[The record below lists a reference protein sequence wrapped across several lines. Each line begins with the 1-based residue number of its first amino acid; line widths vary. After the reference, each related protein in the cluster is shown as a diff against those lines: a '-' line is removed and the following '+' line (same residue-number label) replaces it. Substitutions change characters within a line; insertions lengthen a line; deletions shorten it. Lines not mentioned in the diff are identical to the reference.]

1 MKKIISGITL
11 SLVSLA
17 ALAQEAIVPEVPQVD
32 SDPTA
37 MIIFAVLFV
46 GMIGVYAFVIWRNE
60 RKKKDT
66 TE

>member
-1 MKKIISGITL
+1 ML
-11 SLVSLA
+11 Q
-17 ALAQEAIVPEVPQVD
+17 ALAEDAIVPVVPQVD

-46 GMIGVYAFVIWRNE
+46 GLIAGYAYVIWRKE
-60 RKKKDT
+60 RKKKDA

>member
-1 MKKIISGITL
+1 MKKIFAGVTL
-11 SLVSLA
+11 SLLTLQ
-17 ALAQEAIVPEVPQVD
+17 ALAQEAIVPEVPQLD

-37 MIIFAVLFV
+37 MIIFALLFV

-66 TE
+66 AE

>member
-1 MKKIISGITL
+1 MKKIFSGITL
-11 SLVSLA
+11 SLLTLQ
-17 ALAQEAIVPEVPQVD
+17 ALADEAIVPAVPQVD

-46 GMIGVYAFVIWRNE
+46 GLIGAYAFVIWRSE